1 MLDYAE
7 LAAQWRDGDR
17 DAGGE
22 LLGALDCELRTIA
35 AARLRKERH
44 SSLSTGDL
52 VNEAI
57 IKLTQL
63 DRIEIGGR
71 PHILALAS
79 RMMRQ
84 ILIDKARKRAA
95 SKRNFIPVTLSSDL
109 REDET
114 PLELLELDR
123 ALRELEEFDPE
134 RAQIVEMRFFG
145 GMSIPEIADVT
156 GLSEATVKRRWIATR
171 AWLAHR
177 MGV

>member
-1 MLDYAE
+1 LLDYSE
-7 LAAQWRDGDR
+7 LATQWQHGDR
-17 DAGGE
+17 AAGDA
-22 LLGALDCELRTIA
+22 LLSALDCELHTIA
-35 AARLRKERH
+35 AARLRKESN

-57 IKLTQL
+57 IKITQL
-63 DRIEIGGR
+63 DRMQIGGR

-84 ILIDKARKRAA
+84 ILIDKARKRATA
-95 SKRNFIPVTLSSDL
+95 KRNFIPVTLSSDL
-109 REDET
+109 RDEET
-114 PLELLELDR
+114 PIELLELDR

-145 GMSIPEIADVT
+145 GMSIPEIAEVT
-156 GLSEATVKRRWIATR
+156 ELSEATVKRRWIATR